1 MSFPLA
7 QTIFTIH
14 IHGFAGFSRSVLVAI
29 SLSPTVV
36 LSTSLFPSLHP
47 KATKY
52 KNEKKTV
59 CLWVKRFFIDFSSV
73 FSMFSSQTFK
83 YQTIS
88 YSFGTKKCW
97 CFSHINEYAWCL
109 YVWSLHE
116 LFFFCGLAITWELLE
131 IFITLFHHFDNLI
144 SNFWQKYTM
153 PYSEGT
159 QMQLFTDENCGCYLL
174 NQNKFRIPV
183 LNSNWISFKEKAK
196 ILRRRK
202 WIVTNENNWKWQIT

>member
-1 MSFPLA
+1 MFAIAIAIQSYRLSFPLA
-7 QTIFTIH
+7 QTIFTVH

-97 CFSHINEYAWCL
+97 CFSHLNEYAWCL

-116 LFFFCGLAITWELLE
+116 LFFFLWACNHMRTAGNI
-131 IFITLFHHFDNLI
+131 HHFI
-144 SNFWQKYTM
+144 S
-153 PYSEGT
+153 S
-159 QMQLFTDENCGCYLL
+159 
-174 NQNKFRIPV
+174 FR
-183 LNSNWISFKEKAK
+183 
-196 ILRRRK
+196 
-202 WIVTNENNWKWQIT
+202 